1 MHATL
6 KTCGYKVCDLTLL
19 IQMHRTRTF
28 YYIPL
33 CPKRIAEGPWIWTD
47 LCSACITFASSH
59 LEDSL
64 SGIHRVLDYT
74 KFSNVS
80 HNNLKTTLQICCR
93 FSLLVPGF
101 KLEYSSQLS
110 GQSSDLI
117 NLVIDSFYTF

>member
-1 MHATL
+1 MHAFS

-19 IQMHRTRTF
+19 IQMHRTRRF

-33 CPKRIAEGPWIWTD
+33 RHKRIAEGPRIWTD

-64 SGIHRVLDYT
+64 SGIHLVLDYT

-80 HNNLKTTLQICCR
+80 HNNLKSALQICFR

-110 GQSSDLI
+110 DHSSYLI